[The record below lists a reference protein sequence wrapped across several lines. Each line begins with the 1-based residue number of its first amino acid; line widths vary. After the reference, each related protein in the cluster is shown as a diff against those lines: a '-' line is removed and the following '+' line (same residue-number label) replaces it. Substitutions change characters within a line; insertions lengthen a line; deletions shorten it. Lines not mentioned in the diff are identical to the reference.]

1 VKKYKCKKCN
11 KEKLYK
17 DFSEHKQCK
26 LGIDTSACKLCKK
39 SAFDWKKVSTEKK
52 ILNRTKTRSKE
63 KNIEFNLELHDIVL
77 PEKCPVFKKDFVYG
91 DTNWT
96 YSIDRI
102 DNSKGYIKGNI
113 QIISNRANRLKGDF
127 SIEELK
133 LIVEFLE
140 NN

>member
-1 VKKYKCKKCN
+1 MKTYKCKKCK

-39 SAFDWKKVSTEKK
+39 SAIDWTKVPIEKK
-52 ILNRTKTRSKE
+52 IYHRIKARSKT
-63 KNIEFNLELHDIVL
+63 KNIEFNLELEDIVL
-77 PEKCPVFKKDFVYG
+77 PKKCPVFKKDFIYG

-102 DNSKGYIKGNI
+102 DNSKGYIKDNI

>member
-39 SAFDWKKVSTEKK
+39 SAVDWKKVPLEKR
-52 ILNRTKTRSKE
+52 IFNRVKSRAKN
-63 KNIEFNLELHDIVL
+63 KNIEFNLELEDIIL
-77 PEKCPVFKKDFVYG
+77 PEKCPIFNKDFIYG
-91 DTNWT
+91 DNDWT
-96 YSIDRI
+96 YSVDRI
-102 DNSKGYIKGNI
+102 NNFKGYLKDNI

-127 SIEELK
+127 SVEELR
-133 LIVEFLE
+133 LIVNYLE
-140 NN
+140 NL

>member
-1 VKKYKCKKCN
+1 MRTYKCKKCN

-39 SAFDWKKVSTEKK
+39 SAIDWTKVPIEKRIYHRIK
-52 ILNRTKTRSKE
+52 ARSKT
-63 KNIEFNLELHDIVL
+63 KNIEFNLELEDIVL
-77 PEKCPVFKKDFVYG
+77 PKKCPVFKKDFIYS

-102 DNSKGYIKGNI
+102 DNSRGYIKGNI